1 MKTKRVLEA
10 LLASVSLLAFAAPT
24 QSAPVFL
31 NASFEDGVSTGWDSM
46 NATNT
51 PGWSIT
57 TGTGGFFPAL
67 NLNIASGGPYGNNNH
82 LRQFATLGGP
92 RDESGGGS
100 ALAQTISGFTVNSP
114 YVLSWIQSSEFTEG
128 DWVTA
133 SISGAAVLSQDFY
146 SNPYPGGSQF
156 WEGWQTMT
164 YAFVAD
170 AATLTFKFNSATGR
184 GFFSEPGIDS
194 FGIVDVGQSIPEPAS
209 LALVGIGLAGLG
221 AMRRRKA

>member
-1 MKTKRVLEA
+1 MNTKRISQA
-10 LLASVSLLAFAAPT
+10 LLASAILLAFAAPT
-24 QSAPVFL
+24 QAAPAFL

-57 TGTGGFFPAL
+57 TGTSGFFPAL
-67 NLNIASGGPYGNNNH
+67 NLNIASGGPYGNGNH

-92 RDESGGGS
+92 RDEPGGGS
-100 ALAQTISGFTVNSP
+100 ALAQTISGFTANNS

-133 SISGAAVLSQDFY
+133 SISGTAVLSGDFQ
-146 SNPYPGGSQF
+146 SNPFPGPNQF

-164 YAFVAD
+164 YAFIAD

-184 GFFSEPGIDS
+184 GFFSEPGLDR
-194 FGIVDVGQSIPEPAS
+194 FGIADGQQPIPEPAS
-209 LALVGIGLAGLG
+209 LALVGIALAGLA
-221 AMRRRKA
+221 AMRRRKT

>member
-1 MKTKRVLEA
+1 
-10 LLASVSLLAFAAPT
+10 
-24 QSAPVFL
+24 
-31 NASFEDGVSTGWDSM
+31 M

-57 TGTGGFFPAL
+57 TGPGGFFPAL
-67 NLNIASGGPYGNNNH
+67 NLNIASGGPLGNGNH
-82 LRQFATLGGP
+82 LSQFATLGGP
-92 RDESGGGS
+92 QEEPGGGS
-100 ALAQTISGFTVNSP
+100 ALAQTISGFTVNSS

-133 SISGAAVLSQDFY
+133 SISGAGVLSQDFQ

-170 AATLTFKFNSATGR
+170 AETLIFKFNSATGR
-184 GFFSEPGIDS
+184 GFFYEPGLDF
-194 FGIVDVGQSIPEPAS
+194 FGIEEAKKPIPEPAS
-209 LALVGIGLAGLG
+209 LALVGIALAGLA